1 MIRRP
6 PRSTRTDTLFPY
18 TTLFRSVGSVAIGG
32 VTLNPGA
39 LPQTISSDGT
49 GTLVV
54 TGYNYDPAT
63 GEGSVAY
70 VYTLTDNTL
79 DADGT
84 TVSFD
89 LTITDADGDAASD
102 TLDIRIV
109 DAAPTPRAD
118 GARPEEP
125 RVGKGAVER

>member
-18 TTLFRSVGSVAIGG
+18 TTLFRS
-32 VTLNPGA
+32 
-39 LPQTISSDGT
+39 QTISSDAT

-109 DAAPTPRAD
+109 DDAPTARAD
-118 GARPEEP
+118 GDSVTED
-125 RVGKGAVER
+125 GAATADGNVDRKSTRLNSSH

>member
-18 TTLFRSVGSVAIGG
+18 TTLFRS
-32 VTLNPGA
+32 
-39 LPQTISSDGT
+39 QTISSDAT

-102 TLDIRIV
+102 TLDIAIV
-109 DAAPTPRAD
+109 DDAPTARAD
-118 GARPEEP
+118 SDSVTEDGAATADGN
-125 RVGKGAVER
+125 VLTGLGGGGAKIGRAHV

>member
-1 MIRRP
+1 M
-6 PRSTRTDTLFPY
+6 
-18 TTLFRSVGSVAIGG
+18 
-32 VTLNPGA
+32 
-39 LPQTISSDGT
+39 ISSDAT

-109 DAAPTPRAD
+109 DDAPTARAD
-118 GARPEEP
+118 GDSVTEDGAATADGSVLTIGRASCRE
-125 RVGKGAVER
+125 RVCQYV

>member
-1 MIRRP
+1 MIRRQ
-6 PRSTRTDTLFPY
+6 PRSTRTATLFPH
-18 TTLFRSVGSVAIGG
+18 TTLFRS
-32 VTLNPGA
+32 
-39 LPQTISSDGT
+39 
-49 GTLVV
+49 
-54 TGYNYDPAT
+54 
-63 GEGSVAY
+63 AY

-109 DAAPTPRAD
+109 DDAPTARAD
-118 GARPEEP
+118 GDSVTEDGAATADGNVLPGLGGGDATATEGGADTQSADGAGVASSEE
-125 RVGKGAVER
+125 RRVGEACVGKG